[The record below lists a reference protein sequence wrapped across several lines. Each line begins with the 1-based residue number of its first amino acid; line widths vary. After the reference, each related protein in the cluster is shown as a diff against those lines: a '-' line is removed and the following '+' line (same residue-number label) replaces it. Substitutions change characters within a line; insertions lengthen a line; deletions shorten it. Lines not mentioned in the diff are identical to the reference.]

1 MKDQLGPARTYIIE
15 SEIGDEISLY
25 DPTTERVVVLNTTAS
40 DVWRLA
46 DGEHTIPEVVAM
58 LARAYQVDPASIR
71 DEVHST
77 VERLIEE
84 QLLEGGE
91 DES

>member
-1 MKDQLGPARTYIIE
+1 MNNQLGPPRPHIIE

-25 DPTTERVVVLNTTAS
+25 DPTTERVVVLNITAS

-46 DGEHTIPEVVAM
+46 DGEHTLSEVVEM

-71 DEVHST
+71 DAVQST
-77 VERLIEE
+77 VDRFLEER
-84 QLLEGGE
+84 LLEGG
-91 DES
+91 DT

>member
-1 MKDQLGPARTYIIE
+1 MKDQLGPPRSHIIE

-46 DGEHTIPEVVAM
+46 DGEHTIPEVVTM
-58 LARAYQVDPASIR
+58 LARAYQVDPATIR
-71 DEVHST
+71 DEVQST
-77 VERLIEE
+77 VERLVEE

>member
-1 MKDQLGPARTYIIE
+1 MNNQLGPPRPHIIE

-46 DGEHTIPEVVAM
+46 DGEHTVTEIVEM

-71 DEVHST
+71 DAVQST
-77 VERLIEE
+77 VDRFLEDH
-84 QLLEGGE
+84 LLEGG
-91 DES
+91 DT

>member
-1 MKDQLGPARTYIIE
+1 MNDQIGPPRPHIIE

-46 DGEHTIPEVVAM
+46 DGEHTVPEVVAM

-71 DEVHST
+71 DEVQST

-91 DES
+91 K